1 MPDIY
6 QQLLDRARRVAS
18 IYGAHPQ
25 ARAVIV
31 VGSLARGQ
39 YDAYSDID
47 MTVFY
52 ERMPTDDEIRA
63 GREAAQAAEWMRFPG
78 GEADEFADSFLI
90 DGVECQVIHCTI
102 ARIERDLNAVL
113 HDYSTNH
120 EQHVIVGGIAE
131 SLALYGA
138 ELAAEWQRRCQSYP
152 DALAQAM
159 VREHMRFAPFWVF
172 ERRLPSRDAPLF
184 MRQYLIDQAHKLLAA
199 LSGLNRLYPQLHF
212 KRIDAYAARMRLAP
226 PQLAKRIKHMLGVDD
241 AIALGLLRELI
252 WETFDLIAQHM
263 PEVDLAAA
271 RQRFDQPPRALA
283 TTE

>member
-1 MPDIY
+1 MPDLY
-6 QQLLDRARRVAS
+6 QQLLDRAQRVAS
-18 IYGAHPQ
+18 IYGAHPH

-31 VGSLARGQ
+31 VGSLARRQ

-52 ERMPTDDEIRA
+52 DAMPTEDEIRT
-63 GREAAQAAEWMRFPG
+63 GREVAQATEWMRFPG
-78 GEADEFADSFLI
+78 GEADEFADSFLV
-90 DGVECQVIHCTI
+90 DGVECQVGHCTI
-102 ARIERDLNAVL
+102 ARIQRDLSAVL
-113 HDYSTNH
+113 REYSTSH
-120 EQHVIVGGIAE
+120 EQHVIVGGIGE

-138 ELAAEWQRRCQSYP
+138 ELVAEWQRQCQSYP

-184 MRQYLIDQAHKLLAA
+184 MRQYLIDQARKLLAA
-199 LSGLNRLYPQLHF
+199 LSGLNQLYPQLHF

-226 PQLAKRIKHMLGVDD
+226 TELAARIKRMLSVDD
-241 AIALGLLRELI
+241 AIALGLLRELV
-252 WETFDLIAQHM
+252 WETFDLIEQHM

-283 TTE
+283 TTR